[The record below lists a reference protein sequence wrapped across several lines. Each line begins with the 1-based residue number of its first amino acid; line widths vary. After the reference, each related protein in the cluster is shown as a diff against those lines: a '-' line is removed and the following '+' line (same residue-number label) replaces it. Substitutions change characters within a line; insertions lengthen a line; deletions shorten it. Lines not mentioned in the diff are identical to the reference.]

1 MKKFC
6 IDITNGLAG
15 FIIWGGAIVLAATVF
30 VIGPL
35 ALLLTGAWVVCT
47 SVVFALWFAVAGIYE
62 ESQKQTEYLKSLV
75 SHQTREGGIGYG
87 LGEDG
92 CRASAPAVPAEPKL
106 SHPKLK
112 PGAQLA
118 VAVLF
123 FAILSLLLVAGDWIW
138 NVLQSTLK

>member
-6 IDITNGLAG
+6 VDITNGLAG
-15 FIIWGGAIVLAATVF
+15 FIIWGGAIVLVATVF

-75 SHQTREGGIGYG
+75 SLQACERGIGYG
-87 LGEDG
+87 PGDAG
-92 CRASAPAVPAEPKL
+92 CSASAPAVPVEPKL

-112 PGAQLA
+112 PGAQL
-118 VAVLF
+118 VAAILF
-123 FAILSLLLVAGDWIW
+123 FAALIFVLAAGDWIW
-138 NVLQSTLK
+138 NYFQALPK

>member
-6 IDITNGLAG
+6 VDITNGLAG
-15 FIIWGGAIVLAATVF
+15 FIIWGGAIVLAASVF
-30 VIGPL
+30 LIGPL
-35 ALLLTGAWVVCT
+35 ALLLTGAWVVGT

-75 SHQTREGGIGYG
+75 SLQARERGIGYG
-87 LGEDG
+87 PGDAG
-92 CRASAPAVPAEPKL
+92 CSASAPAVPVEPKL

-118 VAVLF
+118 AAVLF
-123 FAILSLLLVAGDWIW
+123 FASLILLLVAGDWIW
-138 NVLQSTLK
+138 NFFQSMPK